1 MMAYQIPVWIDCD
14 PGHDDAIAIL
24 IASNLP
30 SWFNLVGI
38 STVHGN
44 APLNH
49 TTQNALSLIEAFRV
63 DENPFGPFFLD
74 KQNNKNNTTAGNR
87 RNDGSSS
94 ISASTFTEQNNAV
107 SPIPSVSLQKSQLN
121 SSMTST
127 SQPNPTTTR
136 PKHTT
141 TSFKPNTPSTSDL
154 SPSPLSTFAKNT
166 AVTASAA
173 AAISAEEALFR
184 KRNLPVNVYAGAV
197 SPISRAETGNA
208 PEIHGESGLDGTHL
222 LPTPR
227 KKAIWSKSGL
237 ATDPPPGYSGG
248 RNENEESAAVAGI
261 ADAVRRYP
269 CEIAIVATG
278 ALTNIAEFA
287 TRYPHLI
294 PQVRVLSVMGG
305 GIDLGNTTPF
315 AEFNI
320 WCDPEAAK
328 IVLGSKTKV
337 KKEQLDPLT
346 GKTIIVEEEVRNELA
361 RKTVLLTLNMTHKA
375 LATRELREMVLNQGL
390 GALSLSQAKQAK
402 HETLGAES
410 SVLVENN
417 TNVSKVPNDLNLKDT
432 QVPAPTEQA
441 DLPAGTKPANNAH
454 NDTNCIQTPTDND
467 TTTSNGPFPTTNFV
481 RRMLYELLEFFG
493 ATYLRE
499 FGDEFK
505 AGPPVHD
512 PLAVVA
518 LLPLYFPGGGPPDLK
533 MKYTEYAMDV
543 VTDGSPNPKD
553 QQNHVGQTVIVGED
567 REYGVRVVES
577 MDLDVFWNLLLE
589 SLYVLDRKILKAQER
604 EREREEEDEKTRKT
618 GSS

>member
-63 DENPFGPFFLD
+63 DENPFGPFFLEKPND
-74 KQNNKNNTTAGNR
+74 QNNTTAGNR
-87 RNDGSSS
+87 PKGDSSS
-94 ISASTFTEQNNAV
+94 ISASTFTEKNNAV
-107 SPIPSVSLQKSQLN
+107 SPIPSVSLQKSQLH

-127 SQPNPTTTR
+127 PQPNTTTTP
-136 PKHTT
+136 PKHITN
-141 TSFKPNTPSTSDL
+141 SFKPNTPSNSA
-154 SPSPLSTFAKNT
+154 SPLSTFANYT

-227 KKAIWSKSGL
+227 KKAIWSKSGV
-237 ATDPPPGYSGG
+237 ASDRPPGYSGG

-328 IVLGSKTKV
+328 IVLASKIKV
-337 KKEQLDPLT
+337 KKEQLDPHT
-346 GKTIIVEEEVRNELA
+346 GETIIVEEEVQNELA

-390 GALSLSQAKQAK
+390 GAPSLSQAKQAK
-402 HETLGAES
+402 HETLGTES
-410 SVLVENN
+410 SVLVGYK
-417 TNVSKVPNDLNLKDT
+417 TNVSKDPNDLNFKDT
-432 QVPAPTEQA
+432 QVPAPKEQA
-441 DLPAGTKPANNAH
+441 DLSAGTKPASNAH
-454 NDTNCIQTPTDND
+454 NDINCIPTSTDND
-467 TTTSNGPFPTTNFV
+467 TTTSNSPFPTTNFV

-567 REYGVRVVES
+567 RQYGVRVVES

-589 SLYVLDRKILKAQER
+589 SLYVLDKKILKAQEQ
-604 EREREEEDEKTRKT
+604 EQEQEEEEEKTRRIKP
-618 GSS
+618 S